1 MSHRTTLMLV
11 AVAALTSAALIV
23 PASGLAAQN
32 WTSVTY
38 NNMPMVQG
46 SGRVVRQNRPVG
58 RFQRIEMLGAEIVEV
73 RLGARPSVVIA
84 ADDNVL
90 PLLTSEVRNGT
101 LTLGNRG
108 SYRMR
113 GPVRVWVTT
122 PDIESFVSSGSGDV
136 TIHGVNNARLALAIR
151 GSGNMRA
158 TGRTGALELNIYGSG
173 RAQLAGLAA
182 RNVNAGLYG
191 SGDATVRATG
201 QLDARVIGSG
211 NLRYVGRPARVR
223 PTRIGSGR
231 IIAGS

>member
-1 MSHRTTLMLV
+1 MLV
-11 AVAALTSAALIV
+11 AAAALTSAALIV

-38 NNMPMVQG
+38 NNMPAVQG
-46 SGRVVRQNRPVG
+46 SGRVVRQNRAVSPF
-58 RFQRIEMLGAEIVEV
+58 RRIEMMGAEIVEV

-101 LTLGNRG
+101 LKLASRG

-122 PDIESFVSSGSGDV
+122 PDLESFVSSGSGDV
-136 TIHGVNNARLALAIR
+136 TIHGVNNARLNLTIN
-151 GSGNMRA
+151 GSGSMQA
-158 TGRTGALELNIYGSG
+158 TGRTGALGLNINGSG
-173 RAQLAGLAA
+173 TAQLAGLAA
-182 RNVNAGLYG
+182 RNVSAGLHG
-191 SGDATVRATG
+191 SGNATVRASG

-211 NLRYVGRPARVR
+211 NLRYVGRPASVR
-223 PTRIGSGR
+223 PTRVGSGR
-231 IIAGS
+231 IISGS